1 MMGSQIALRLAL
13 KGHKV
18 TVFNRDTSK
27 IEKLLTQHT
36 NGTTNLKMAHKPKE
50 LGDTS
55 DIAIICVKDYQ
66 AITNVSK
73 SQDASSSGLTL
84 PTTATAEALYR
95 ASEAFGLSMK
105 DYTSVASFISK
116 LNGFNTFQTTR

>member
-36 NGTTNLKMAHKPKE
+36 NGTTNLKIAHQPKE
-50 LGDTS
+50 IGDTY

-66 AITNVSK
+66 AIENVTFMTGGLIYL
-73 SQDASSSGLTL
+73 SS
-84 PTTATAEALYR
+84 
-95 ASEAFGLSMK
+95 
-105 DYTSVASFISK
+105 
-116 LNGFNTFQTTR
+116 